1 MNWEFF
7 HSLVGRGKQI
17 VTRKRERT
25 VDRGTE
31 DFAAFYERHRD
42 PCFRAV
48 LAGVGDRHLA
58 EELTAEAF
66 ARAWG
71 HWRKVAGHPA
81 PAAWVVRT
89 ALNTHVSWWRRRR
102 REVAWDATAV
112 GAAAQRAAGAAD
124 DDATAVDPAIRDALR
139 KLPTRQREVVVLRVF
154 LDLDTRSTAAALGVA
169 PGTVQAHLHRAL
181 KALRAELEQTDELE
195 GIKR

>member
-1 MNWEFF
+1 M
-7 HSLVGRGKQI
+7 
-17 VTRKRERT
+17 
-25 VDRGTE
+25 DRGSE
-31 DFAAFYERHRD
+31 DFTAFYQQHRD

-48 LAGVGDRHLA
+48 LATVADRHLA

-71 HWRKVAGHPA
+71 HWRRVRKHPA

-102 REVAWDATAV
+102 REVAWDAA
-112 GAAAQRAAGAAD
+112 GAADQGQAD

-181 KALRAELEQTDELE
+181 KALRAELEETDELE
-195 GIKR
+195 AIKQ

>member
-1 MNWEFF
+1 M
-7 HSLVGRGKQI
+7 
-17 VTRKRERT
+17 T
-25 VDRGTE
+25 VDQGSE

-48 LAGVGDRHLA
+48 LAAVSDRHLA

-71 HWRKVAGHPA
+71 HWRKVSGHPA

-102 REVAWDATAV
+102 REVAWDAPGAV
-112 GAAAQRAAGAAD
+112 ATERARAERGPAD
-124 DDATAVDPAIRDALR
+124 GDATAVDLAIRDALR
-139 KLPTRQREVVVLRVF
+139 KLPRRQREVVVLRFF
-154 LDLDTRSTAAALGVA
+154 LDLETRSTAAALGVA
-169 PGTVQAHLHRAL
+169 SGTVQAHLHRAL
-181 KALRAELEQTDELE
+181 KALRAELEDKNELE
-195 GIKR
+195 DITR